1 LENRLV
7 TSRDW
12 PAPAK
17 LNLFLHIVGRRP
29 DGYHLLQT
37 VFQFVDYCDQIDFVV
52 RADGQLLRHA
62 NYAGITADADLV
74 MRAAAALKTGT
85 GCRLGAEITVHKRLP
100 MGGGLGGGSSDAAT
114 TLVALNRLWGL
125 NLAVTELCGIG
136 LSLGADV
143 PVFIHG
149 HAAWA
154 EGVGERLTPVTPEE
168 RWYLIIH
175 PGIHIPTAEI
185 FGAAD
190 LTRTTPATTIRD
202 FPASGGH
209 NDCEPVVRKRYPA
222 VAEALDWL
230 ARHGRARMTGTGS
243 CIFAAFQDREQAA
256 RIHSLLPGKWQGYIT
271 RGLNQSPLL
280 QRLAQE
286 KI

>member
-1 LENRLV
+1 M

-17 LNLFLHIVGRRP
+17 LNLFLHVIGRRA

-37 VFQFVDYCDQIDFVV
+37 VFQFVDYCDQIDFAV
-52 RADGQLLRHA
+52 RADGRLARQA
-62 NYAGITADADLV
+62 NYADIAADADLV
-74 MRAAAALKTGT
+74 MRAAAALKAET
-85 GCRLGAEITVHKRLP
+85 GCTLGAEITVHKRLP

-125 NLAVTELCGIG
+125 NLAVTELAGIG

-168 RWYLIIH
+168 CWYLIIH
-175 PGIHIPTAEI
+175 PGVHVPTAEI

-202 FPASGGH
+202 FLASGGH

-230 ARHGRARMTGTGS
+230 ARYGKARLTGTGA
-243 CIFAAFQDREQAA
+243 CIYAAYTDREQAA
-256 RIHSLLPGKWQGYIT
+256 RIHSMVPGKWRGIIA
-271 RGLNQSPLL
+271 RGLNQTPLL

-286 KI
+286 KN

>member
-1 LENRLV
+1 MENHIV
-7 TSRDW
+7 TSTDW

-17 LNLFLHIVGRRP
+17 LNLFLHVIGRRS

-37 VFQFVDYCDQIDFVV
+37 IFQFIDYCDQIDIAI
-52 RADGQLLRHA
+52 RTDGNLVRHA
-62 NYAGITADADLV
+62 NYADIAADADLV
-74 MRAAAALKTGT
+74 MRAAATLKTGT

-125 NLAVTELCGIG
+125 NLPVTELAGIG
-136 LSLGADV
+136 LRLGADV

-168 RWYLIIH
+168 CWYLIIH
-175 PGIHIPTAEI
+175 PGIHVPTAEI

-202 FPASGGH
+202 FLESGGH
-209 NDCEPVVRKRYPA
+209 NDCEPVVCKRYPA

-230 ARHGRARMTGTGS
+230 ARHGQARMTGTGS
-243 CIFAAFQDREQAA
+243 CIFAAFTDREQAA
-256 RIHSLLPGKWQGYIT
+256 RIHAMMPEKWRGYIA

-286 KI
+286 KN

>member
-1 LENRLV
+1 MGNHLV

-17 LNLFLHIVGRRP
+17 LNLFLHVIGRRA

-37 VFQFVDYCDQIDFVV
+37 IFQFVDYCDLIDFVV
-52 RADGQLLRHA
+52 RADGQLARQA
-62 NYAGITADADLV
+62 NYADIAADADLV
-74 MRAAAALKTGT
+74 MRAAAVLKRES

-114 TLVALNRLWGL
+114 TLVALNRLWGV
-125 NLAVTELCGIG
+125 NLAVKELAQIG
-136 LSLGADV
+136 LRLGADV

-154 EGVGERLTPVTPEE
+154 EGVGEIITPVTPEE
-168 RWYLIIH
+168 CWYLIIH
-175 PGIHIPTAEI
+175 PGIRVPTAEI
-185 FGAAD
+185 FGSAD
-190 LTRTTPATTIRD
+190 LTRTTPVTTIRD

-230 ARHGRARMTGTGS
+230 SRHGQARMTGTGS
-243 CIFAAFQDREQAA
+243 CIFAAFKDREQAA
-256 RIHSLLPGKWQGYIT
+256 RVNSMAPGKWRGYIA

-286 KI
+286 IN